1 VGRDLSDHRRKR
13 AKALDGQ
20 ESRVEPTPVRDQEAI
35 LKASLKPV
43 KISQGMELEEGILR
57 LQGSP
62 GSTPYRSRRPEGPL
76 PGEETE
82 WDTTE
87 EDSSVVVSEEGTAD
101 EGEATDTDEGE
112 SASSGESSTESGD
125 ESTSEGEESTGN
137 GGESTDEGEESTAS
151 GGESTIEEAGSTAN
165 GGESTTK
172 GEESAAVTQRVQ
184 GKYCQPCNKHF
195 TRLSDL
201 KRHLKSSQAHGVSS
215 PVCGHCGAILARGDG
230 LERHLKICPAI
241 KAKRN
246 GNTYSQT
253 AKRRGR
259 PTLRGS
265 VDIQGGGSTAGQASG
280 SSRTT
285 KTTPRSQRATQP
297 LAAVRTNPTRKCRRV

>member
-1 VGRDLSDHRRKR
+1 VGQDLSDHRRKR

-195 TRLSDL
+195 TRPSDL
-201 KRHLKSSQAHGVSS
+201 KRHLESNQAHGASGEAPQDMS
-215 PVCGHCGAILARGDG
+215 GHQGSARWQD
-230 LERHLKICPAI
+230 I
-241 KAKRN
+241 
-246 GNTYSQT
+246 SQDRQET
-253 AKRRGR
+253 
-259 PTLRGS
+259 TLRGT
-265 VDIQGGGSTAGQASG
+265 VDIQSEGSTAGQASG
-280 SSRTT
+280 SSRTVRT
-285 KTTPRSQRATQP
+285 APRSQRATQP
-297 LAAVRTNPTRKCRRV
+297 LVAVRTNPTRKCRRV